1 MIGLTKAFPAM
12 MSRRRQEMADVM
24 LDFLNTSASVINR
37 PGGTD
42 GITLRH
48 TVAFVGLTH
57 SLETVKGSGEM
68 TQKKRT

>member
-1 MIGLTKAFPAM
+1 M
-12 MSRRRQEMADVM
+12 MPRRRQETADVM
-24 LDFLNTSASVINR
+24 LDFLNRGAGVINH

-68 TQKKRT
+68 TLKKRT